1 MKAVLARALE
11 FVKRGY
17 FTVDARSLALFRVL
31 FGLHLIANL
40 FDRTSGPDAIAFYTN
55 LGVLPN
61 HYALYAPLGDHIWS
75 LLFPFS
81 KPAEVQVA
89 FAVILLVY
97 IAYVIGYRTKWAQI
111 GAVVCLLS
119 LTNRNL
125 MLQNGGIVVTNLV
138 ALWTSLLPLG
148 ARFSID
154 HLRRSLRERDEGSAT
169 TSSRREAT
177 WPAALLLLRV
187 AFFGILLNFACIYFF
202 NYAHKRGTTWH
213 DGSAV
218 HWVLWQNRINT
229 IWAAFLRMHEPPW
242 LSPVLTRGTL
252 IIEAAIPVLLLSPFA
267 TKWTRRGA
275 IACIWAL
282 HSGIS
287 LMMTLGPFSYSMM
300 AFSLLLVGREDWE
313 LVRRAFAWRGPPSRY
328 FVIHLHVRNG
338 NCPVCSRA
346 SISAARSRSPRAGPR
361 PRPTDEPQFGCSLRS
376 RWGSRMPGSRACP
389 VRVGQAESSPR
400 HLTSLPPREVRAA
413 REIRLRKPSTRKAP
427 GGRSTRRRPLG
438 NGGDSDLSDNW
449 AIADRY
455 RIKQRPP
462 FVRELVDY
470 LRVPQGWS
478 MFSPDAPRDDGTLV
492 IDAILSDGRHLDPRK
507 QRPPDFEAAFHGP
520 WFDDQQWCD
529 WDLRMK
535 FDGNRHFYPNFRD
548 YIARLDKLKSWKQE
562 ATIVSFE
569 VYWVNNAAPPPGSTT
584 PYDIRK
590 QLLFTSTS
598 GPK

>member
-11 FVKRGY
+11 FVKRRY

-40 FDRTSGPDAIAFYTN
+40 YDRTSGPDAIAFYTN

-61 HYALYAPLGDHIWS
+61 HYALYAPLGDHLWS

-154 HLRRSLRERDEGSAT
+154 HLRRSLRERDEVSVD
-169 TSSRREAT
+169 EL
-177 WPAALLLLRV
+177 AARSDMARTPV
-187 AFFGILLNFACIYFF
+187 SYVRIAFFGILLNFACIYFF

-229 IWAAFLRMHEPPW
+229 IWAAFLRMHEPAW

-313 LVRRAFAWRGPPSRY
+313 LVRRAFAWRGPRVEVLCDPS
-328 FVIHLHVRNG
+328 
-338 NCPVCSRA
+338 SRA
-346 SISAARSRSPRAGPR
+346 EWEMCRLLARLDLRGALSFSEGRALPEIDQRTATRVLSALPLGFSYAWVARLPGASWMGRKLASMIAIIAPVAR
-361 PRPTDEPQFGCSLRS
+361 
-376 RWGSRMPGSRACP
+376 GSRRSGN
-389 VRVGQAESSPR
+389 QAAQTIDTAKR
-400 HLTSLPPREVRAA
+400 LVADLFAVVLLVTAA
-413 REIRLRKPSTRKAP
+413 TQI
-427 GGRSTRRRPLG
+427 
-438 NGGDSDLSDNW
+438 LSDNW

-455 RIKQRPP
+455 RIKQRPSSCAS
-462 FVRELVDY
+462 
-470 LRVPQGWS
+470 WS
-478 MFSPDAPRDDGTLV
+478 TICAF
-492 IDAILSDGRHLDPRK
+492 RK
-507 QRPPDFEAAFHGP
+507 GGACFLPTRRATTGP
-520 WFDDQQWCD
+520 W
-529 WDLRMK
+529 
-535 FDGNRHFYPNFRD
+535 
-548 YIARLDKLKSWKQE
+548 
-562 ATIVSFE
+562 
-569 VYWVNNAAPPPGSTT
+569 
-584 PYDIRK
+584 
-590 QLLFTSTS
+590 
-598 GPK
+598 